1 MPLAVALLLLQ
12 LGCAQQSFALPSNE
26 EFVVWV
32 CPPIQEP
39 SDRVPQPQP
48 RPGRP
53 T

>member
-12 LGCAQQSFALPSNE
+12 LGCAQQSFQLPSNE

-32 CPPIQEP
+32 CPPVQVENN
-39 SDRVPQPQP
+39 QPAP
-48 RPGRP
+48 RPPGRP